1 MVRNVYTTLLL
12 IFAAVILICS
22 YIIGKRDK
30 NPLTE
35 AIRYIMIA
43 APCTMAIYAGALLM
57 EEKTAAELMYAAYY
71 IISDVLLI
79 RMLIYALKYTR
90 VYDIKPFQK
99 NALYLITVA
108 DGLLMLLNVFADSV
122 FIFRCELMR
131 DGSGTMFYGIAERG
145 GLYNFHRLVIY
156 LLVVLIVLPLV
167 VKILRSP
174 VMYRKKYW
182 LTLLSLIIIIG
193 ANVLY
198 LAMNLA
204 IDFSVLT
211 YGIMAVAIYYF
222 NVIYVPQGL
231 VEGLLSSSIKN
242 MDDSVMCFDIEGNC
256 IYANSVAYAFF
267 RTEDTRPLTEYYKA
281 WMNGRELSETAD
293 SEWKETHEVNLVK
306 RYYAAQFKR
315 LCDMNGSCVGCF
327 FKIHDETE
335 DVKKLEAER
344 FRATHDRLTRI
355 YNREHFYD
363 MVSEEVQKAEAGT
376 YCMVCSD
383 IKDFKLIND
392 IFGINTGDE
401 ILLNIANTL
410 KKFAGPGSVYGRLS
424 GDRFAICMPKARF
437 NKEFISN
444 EMRRIGRISDTTSYR
459 VHIHVGVY
467 DIVDK
472 NIEAS
477 VMCDRAFMAIKTI
490 KSSFNDM
497 IAYYDDELRESS
509 ISEQKVTGEFGTA
522 LREGQFCF
530 YLQPQVSVTGRVLG
544 GEALVRWIHPERGL
558 IPPGEFMDI
567 LERTGLICRLDLNI
581 WELAC
586 KKLRE
591 WKEMG
596 RANYHISVN
605 ISPKDFYFTDIYK
618 VFTGLVEKYEIN
630 PRNLRLEIT
639 ETAIMSDFKKQLV
652 LIQRLQEYGFRVE
665 MDDFGSGYS
674 SLNMLKDMT
683 VDTLKVDMEFLCK
696 TENVERSRTILK
708 MVIALSK
715 QLGMEVIT
723 EGVETKEHVDFL
735 TDIGCDIFQGYYFA
749 RPMQVKEFEER
760 YFRRGIS

>member
-1 MVRNVYTTLLL
+1 MRNVYTTLLL

-22 YIIGKRDK
+22 YIIGRRDK
-30 NPLTE
+30 APLTR
-35 AIRYIMIA
+35 AIQYIMIA
-43 APCTMAIYAGALLM
+43 APCTMTLYAAALLM
-57 EEKTAAELMYAAYY
+57 EQKIVAEFMYAAYY
-71 IISDVLLI
+71 TVSDVLLI
-79 RMLIYALKYTR
+79 CMLIYALKYTR
-90 VYDIKPFQK
+90 VYDMKPLQSV
-99 NALYLITVA
+99 ALYLITAV
-108 DGLLMLLNVFADSV
+108 DGLLMLLSV
-122 FIFRCELMR
+122 FVDKVFVFRCELMHV
-131 DGSGTMFYGIAERG
+131 GSDMEFYGIAERG
-145 GLYNFHRLVIY
+145 GLYNFHRLLIY

-167 VKILRSP
+167 VKIVQSP
-174 VMYRKKYW
+174 LMYRKKYW
-182 LTLLSLIIIIG
+182 LTLLSLMIIIV

-198 LAMNLA
+198 LAMDLE

-267 RTEDTRPLTEYYKA
+267 RAEDTKPLIEYYKA
-281 WMNGRELSETAD
+281 WMNGRELSETTD

-344 FRATHDRLTRI
+344 FRATHDRLTKI

-363 MVSEEVQKAEAGT
+363 MATEAVKKAEAGT

-410 KKFAGPGSVYGRLS
+410 KKLAGPSTVYGRLS
-424 GDRFAICMPKARF
+424 GDRFAMCMPKERF
-437 NKEFISN
+437 NKELISN
-444 EMRRIGRISDTTSYR
+444 EMRRIGRISDATSYR

-477 VMCDRAFMAIKTI
+477 VMCDRAYMAIKTI

-497 IAYYDDELRESS
+497 IVYYDDAIRESS
-509 ISEQKVTGEFGTA
+509 ISEQRITGEFSTA
-522 LREGQFCF
+522 LRDGQFCF
-530 YLQPQVSVTGRVLG
+530 YLQPQISVRGKVLG

-558 IPPGEFMDI
+558 IPPGKFMGI
-567 LERTGLICRLDLNI
+567 FERTGLICSLDLNT

-591 WKEMG
+591 WKDMG
-596 RANYHISVN
+596 RTNYHISVN
-605 ISPKDFYFTDIYK
+605 ISPKDFYLTDIYK

-639 ETAIMSDFKKQLV
+639 ETAVMSDFNKQLV

-683 VDTLKVDMEFLCK
+683 VDTLKIDMEFLRK
-696 TENVERSRTILK
+696 TENEERSRTILK
-708 MVIALSK
+708 MIIALSK

-749 RPMQVKEFEER
+749 KPMPVKEFEER
-760 YFRRGIS
+760 YFRKDE